1 MSHKIAMTA
10 LVTAISV
17 ALTSQTAFSAENN
30 KTEQEIEKIAVIGSR
45 VTPRSVHE
53 SPVPIDIFD
62 AENLEK
68 SGSMGGE
75 LSQLLHN
82 LVPSFNFPR
91 QSNSDTA
98 DIVRPAQL
106 RGLSPD
112 HTLVLINGKRR
123 HTTAILNTGGKT
135 GRGSAP
141 VDLNSIPMSAIKRIE
156 VLRDGAAAQYGSDA
170 IAGVINI
177 VLKDADKGGQV
188 SLTYGEHN
196 THFDP
201 TDERLND
208 GETVL
213 ATANVGFSLGGDG
226 FVNATVQYR
235 TRNATNRAGFDQVP
249 GWEMDPP
256 WSGEGAS
263 FDAAVGNKN
272 YTVGDPD
279 EEGFSLFANMGKTL
293 NESIEL
299 YGFANLSER
308 EARGSNFYRYP
319 YNTYNNVIDIYPNGY
334 IPQSVGTTT
343 DTSLVVGFKGGD
355 DWYWDA
361 SVNYG
366 ASEFELDVENSL
378 NASMGI
384 NSPTQF
390 HIGNFA
396 YDQVLVNFDVT
407 RSLSLAD
414 VPVALALGIQYRNE
428 NYKTSQGD
436 QASYALGSNTG
447 AAPGSQGIQGL
458 RPEDAINV
466 GRDAMSLYADVEF
479 EITDDLL
486 VGTAIRYEDYSDFG
500 DTLVSKL
507 TARYAITDN
516 IALRTALSSG
526 FRAPSLI
533 QNNYQATST
542 DFGDMG
548 ALSTFA
554 ILPATDSLALA
565 LGAEELDPEDSNNIS
580 VGLSANFDMG
590 LSVTLDFYRI
600 DIDDRISLSEGLF
613 VDQNG
618 VPVSAMP
625 EAVNHPGINGVQFF
639 SNNVDTR
646 TKGIDLV
653 MQYTWNAFDFSFA
666 YNKNDT
672 QITNDSVTNVEE
684 INTLETVAP
693 DNKMILAGQWSSGAW
708 SVMTRATRYGKT
720 TRVFDFGD
728 GYEPEQTY
736 SGNLSLDLDVN
747 YVFENGLSF
756 AIGANNLLDEYPDES
771 TEDIAY
777 FGNLPYDVIP
787 PIGINGRY
795 IYARTSY
802 TF

>member
-10 LVTAISV
+10 LVTAIGA
-17 ALTSQTAFSAENN
+17 ALASQSAFSAEND
-30 KTEQEIEKIAVIGSR
+30 KTAQEMEKIAVVGSR
-45 VTPRSVHE
+45 VAPRSVHE

-62 AENLEK
+62 AESLEK

-123 HTTAILNTGGKT
+123 HTTAILNTVGKT

-177 VLKDADKGGQV
+177 VLKDANEGGKV

-196 THFDP
+196 TNFDP
-201 TDERLND
+201 TDEHLKD

-213 ATANVGFSLGGDG
+213 ATANAGFSLGDDG
-226 FVNATVQYR
+226 FINATVQYR

-249 GWEMDPP
+249 GWEMDPE
-256 WSGEGAS
+256 WSWSGAS

-319 YNTYNNVIDIYPNGY
+319 YNTYDNVVEIYPNGY

-343 DTSLVVGFKGGD
+343 DTSLVFGVKGGD

-366 ASEFELDVENSL
+366 ANEFELDVENSL
-378 NASMGI
+378 NASIGV
-384 NSPTQF
+384 NSPTRF

-396 YDQVLVNFDVT
+396 YDQVLLNFDVT
-407 RSLSLAD
+407 KSLSLAD
-414 VPVALALGIQYRNE
+414 MPVALALGVEYRNE
-428 NYKTSQGD
+428 NYKTTQGD
-436 QASYALGSNTG
+436 EASYALGSNLG

-458 RPEDAINV
+458 RPEDAIDV
-466 GRDAMSLYADVEF
+466 DRDAISLYVDVEF
-479 EITDDLL
+479 EITDELL
-486 VGTAIRYEDYSDFG
+486 VGTAMRYEDYSDFG

-516 IALRTALSSG
+516 IALRTALSTG

-542 DFGDMG
+542 DFGEMG

-565 LGAEELDPEDSNNIS
+565 LGAEALNPEDSDNIS
-580 VGLSANFDMG
+580 VGLSANLDMG
-590 LSVTLDFYRI
+590 LDITLDFYRI
-600 DIDDRISLSEGLF
+600 DIDDRITLSEGLF

-618 VPVSAMP
+618 VAVSDMP
-625 EAVNHPGINGVQFF
+625 EASNHPGINGVQFF

-646 TKGIDLV
+646 TKGLDLV

-672 QITNDSVTNVEE
+672 EITNDSVINVEE

-736 SGNLSLDLDVN
+736 SGNLSIDLDVN

-771 TEDIAY
+771 IEDIAY
-777 FGNLPYDVIP
+777 FGNFPYDIIP
-787 PIGINGRY
+787 PLGMNGRY